1 MEADPREQ
9 IVKELNA
16 LAERVKN
23 SPLGKT
29 GEQVRI
35 NLDVDLVGQDAINYL
50 VSKIFM
56 RELTPEELINLMFR
70 VGLNHTIELIRYAA
84 VTEYGIKL

>member
-16 LAERVKN
+16 LTERVRN
-23 SPLGKT
+23 SPLGKN

-35 NLDVDLVGQDAINYL
+35 DISVNLAGQEAINYL
-50 VSKIFM
+50 VSKIFL
-56 RELTPEELINLMFR
+56 RELSPEEMINLMFR
-70 VGLNHTIELIRYAA
+70 VGLNHSLELIRYAA
-84 VTEYGIKL
+84 ATDYGIRL